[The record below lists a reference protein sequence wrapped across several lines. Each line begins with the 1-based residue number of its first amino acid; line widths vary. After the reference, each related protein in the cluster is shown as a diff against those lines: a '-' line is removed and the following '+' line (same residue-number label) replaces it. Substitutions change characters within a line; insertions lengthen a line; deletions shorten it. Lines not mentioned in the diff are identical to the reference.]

1 MSEILTNAS
10 DTELGVA
17 IEENLFAFFR
27 ANSAVPGGALYE
39 SETVN
44 YHDAC
49 QPAALFKG
57 VWRARLTPEQ
67 MDDAIGQ
74 AQNWFRARGSDFFA
88 WWFNSTQ
95 PPALFE
101 RLKAHGFEFDYSSPG
116 MALDYRMLSETLTLP
131 DGLTIVEAL
140 DEKTLADWS
149 FALHAANQ
157 HYHLPM
163 EAAQS
168 FEKVTLALGAHEAP
182 WRLYVGYMDGK
193 PVATNL
199 AYNGGGVTG
208 LFCIAT
214 IPEYR
219 GRGIGAAITLA
230 PLYDARAVGYQY
242 GVLFASDSGMPVY
255 ERIGFRYVGMK
266 IGRYVWSDK

>member
-1 MSEILTNAS
+1 MSEILTNAN

-39 SETVN
+39 SETVS

-57 VWRARLTPEQ
+57 VWRTRLAAEE
-67 MDDAIGQ
+67 MDAAILQ
-74 AQNWFRARGSDFFA
+74 AQDWFRARGSDFFA

-95 PPALFE
+95 SPALFE
-101 RLKAHGFEFDYSSPG
+101 RLEAHGFELDYSAPG
-116 MALDYRMLSETLTLP
+116 MALDYDVLSETLALP
-131 DGLTIVEAL
+131 DGLEIVEAL
-140 DEKTLADWS
+140 DKKTLADWS

-168 FEKVTLALGAHEAP
+168 FEKATLALGIYDAP
-182 WRLYVGYMDGK
+182 WRLYVGYVDGK

-214 IPEYR
+214 VPEYR
-219 GRGIGAAITLA
+219 GKGIGTAITLA
-230 PLYDARAVGYQY
+230 PLYAAYENSQY
-242 GVLFASDSGMPVY
+242 AVLFASESGMPVY

-266 IGRYVWSDK
+266 IGRYVWEDE